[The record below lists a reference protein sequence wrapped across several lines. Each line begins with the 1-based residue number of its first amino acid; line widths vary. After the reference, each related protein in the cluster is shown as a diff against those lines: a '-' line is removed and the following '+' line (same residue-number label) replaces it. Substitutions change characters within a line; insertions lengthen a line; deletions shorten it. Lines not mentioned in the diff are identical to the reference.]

1 MNKCN
6 LIELIPTGKDHA
18 IHANILARKAGVTMR
33 ELRHQLELLRRT
45 GEVILSSVNGYY
57 LPSDLSEVTAYRKK
71 EEQRAKSIF
80 RSLRSARQLEKRLSE
95 KT

>member
-1 MNKCN
+1 MKSQP
-6 LIELIPTGKDHA
+6 LLDLIPTGKENA
-18 IHANILARKAGVTMR
+18 IHADILALHAGITMR
-33 ELRHQLELLRRT
+33 ELRHQLELLRRN

-57 LPSDLSEVTAYRKK
+57 LPSDLSEVTAYRKR
-71 EEQRAKSIF
+71 EERRAKSIF